1 MKSHLL
7 LPGGEISPFTPS
19 SPHLKGRF
27 CALGA
32 FPSLSP
38 PPPSPPHSLSS
49 EHHLRLCSE
58 RVLGE
63 DQTAGLCRPGWLATA
78 LPVSECASSSSPLLL
93 LHLHHPP
100 STPLFIPPPPAYCW
114 LGSMGDWG
122 ADWQS
127 LLFLI
132 RSHFKVAFFCVC
144 VCDGPLQRQP
154 SRCRRREEGL
164 K

>member
-78 LPVSECASSSSPLLL
+78 LPVSECASSFSPLLL

-100 STPLFIPPPPAYCW
+100 STP
-114 LGSMGDWG
+114 SS
-122 ADWQS
+122 S
-127 LLFLI
+127 LLPLLTVGWAAWGTGGQTGRAFCSSSALI
-132 RSHFKVAFFCVC
+132 LKWLFFVCVC
-144 VCDGPLQRQP
+144 VMALYSGSPP
-154 SRCRRREEGL
+154 GVEEE
-164 K
+164 KRD